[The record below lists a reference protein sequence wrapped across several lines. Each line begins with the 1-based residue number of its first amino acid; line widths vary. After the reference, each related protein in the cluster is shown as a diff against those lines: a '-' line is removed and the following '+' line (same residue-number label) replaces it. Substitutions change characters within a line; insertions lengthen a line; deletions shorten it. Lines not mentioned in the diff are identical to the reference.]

1 MGVGGSSGRKET
13 CHARQAAGKGGG
25 DKLLKSTSYCTS
37 DLFSITYTASLGP
50 LVASAEA
57 TTAAAAAA
65 AAAGEEAVAT
75 MLDDSCTR
83 ATLQKIIGKQKTR
96 GVVSDARLQRYRDC
110 CTGRHIVDQTM
121 RTILSRRVSIR
132 GTSAS
137 SETGSTTTLGSK
149 KSAAEEEEAGA
160 GGRGGGGER
169 TRIGKASSE
178 EGKEEEDD
186 GLPEIKSGVVRDVPP
201 LPANETTSDSW
212 FDVTDVQDYLG
223 RQEGDEEEREEKE
236 EEKEVKEKGGARR
249 RRGGGHGGGGTK
261 TALATASSN
270 DDMLQPREAQRRRAR
285 HEALVFANE
294 DLAARGLLM
303 CVAPSTATCMVVD
316 SDEVLYRVSPRGLGF
331 LHAPPK
337 RESSSTKDDNTHT
350 DGSAAVMAAGG
361 NSAGT
366 GNDNS
371 TAWLAVDDGS
381 NGTVGVSGTY
391 VSDVGADAAGS
402 VVGGV
407 ASASATA
414 AAAAALSSSP
424 PVDRSQ
430 PVARGRKKSGGA
442 KALLAK
448 FGKLRT
454 RTTSTSRDRS
464 NSISSGGRD
473 GGDGGGGGG
482 GGGDD
487 RTAAVDNTPTEEND
501 TLLSSVGSTVNDVPH
516 ETIITSKEAAKM
528 KRARRLS
535 VDGRF

>member
-1 MGVGGSSGRKET
+1 M
-13 CHARQAAGKGGG
+13 HQYY
-25 DKLLKSTSYCTS
+25 STST
-37 DLFSITYTASLGP
+37 LFSITYSAPLGP

-57 TTAAAAAA
+57 TTAAAAA

-132 GTSAS
+132 GTSTS
-137 SETGSTTTLGSK
+137 SETGSTTTLLGSK
-149 KSAAEEEEAGA
+149 KSAAAAQKEEEEEEEAGA
-160 GGRGGGGER
+160 GGREGGGGGGER

-212 FDVTDVQDYLG
+212 FDVDVQDYSG
-223 RQEGDEEEREEKE
+223 QQEGDEEEREEKQ
-236 EEKEVKEKGGARR
+236 EKEVKEGGARR
-249 RRGGGHGGGGTK
+249 RRGGHGDGGSK

-350 DGSAAVMAAGG
+350 DGPAAVMAAGG

-371 TAWLAVDDGS
+371 TAWLAVDETGN
-381 NGTVGVSGTY
+381 NGTVGVGGTY

-407 ASASATA
+407 ASASASATA

-464 NSISSGGRD
+464 NSISSS
-473 GGDGGGGGG
+473 GGGGG
-482 GGGDD
+482 D
-487 RTAAVDNTPTEEND
+487 RTAAVDNTPTGEND

-535 VDGRF
+535 VDGRFENPAESAANKW